1 MTQFTIHRSALL
13 PALDRVGRIVERRNT
28 IPILANM
35 RMTVEGDQLR
45 MTATDL
51 DMEITATAELQSA
64 GEGDVTLPAA
74 LLGDFI
80 KKLPESAIIEFT
92 AGETGRIRVA
102 AGRTRAHLPF
112 LPPQDFPELA
122 GGEFVTRMEIAPQA
136 LARILST
143 VQFAISSEETRYY
156 LNGIYLHRAASDGE
170 AALRAVATDGHRLAR
185 SEMPAPTDSGEMPAI
200 IIPRKTVAEM
210 LKLTKGI
217 DDAERLVLEVS
228 AAKVRLSMP
237 DGTVLTSKLIDGTYP
252 DYQRVIPAS
261 NPKRYTLKVAALA
274 SAVDRVSTISA
285 ERGRAVKFRFGGEE
299 VQLEC
304 MHPDMGEASDS
315 VVVDGT
321 EGEGETEI
329 GFNGRYCHDALGAVV
344 GENVTFA
351 LADPGSP
358 AVITGA
364 NSADLFVLMP
374 MRV

>member
-13 PALDRVGRIVERRNT
+13 PALDRVGRIVERRST

-35 RMTVEGDQLR
+35 RMAVEGDRLR

-51 DMEITATAELQSA
+51 DMEITATAELQTV

-80 KKLPESAIIEFT
+80 KKLPESAVIEFT
-92 AGETGRIRVA
+92 AGETGRIRVS

-122 GGEFVTRMEIAPQA
+122 GGEFATRMEIAPQA

-143 VQFAISSEETRYY
+143 VQFAISTEETRYY
-156 LNGIYLHRAASDGE
+156 LNGIYLHRATSDGE
-170 AALRAVATDGHRLAR
+170 SALRAVATDGHRLAR
-185 SEMPAPTDSGEMPAI
+185 SEMPAPEGIGEMPAVI
-200 IIPRKTVAEM
+200 VPRKTVAEM
-210 LKLTKGI
+210 LKLMKGI
-217 DDAERLVLEVS
+217 DDSDRLVLEVS
-228 AAKVRLSMP
+228 ASKVRLTMP

-252 DYQRVIPAS
+252 DYQRVIPAG
-261 NPKRYTLKVAALA
+261 NPKRYTLKVAALS

-315 VVVDGT
+315 VAIDGT
-321 EGEGETEI
+321 AGEEETEI
-329 GFNGRYCHDALGAVV
+329 GFNGRYCHDALGAVA